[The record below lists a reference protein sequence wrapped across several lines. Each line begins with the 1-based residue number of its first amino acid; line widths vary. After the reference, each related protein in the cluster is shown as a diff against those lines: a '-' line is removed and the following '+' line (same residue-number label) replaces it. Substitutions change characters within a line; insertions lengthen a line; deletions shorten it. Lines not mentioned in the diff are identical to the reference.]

1 MTPVA
6 YPDYRCGC
14 LTKGTY
20 KLLMNSMDPKYGGTE
35 DTARS
40 KTSYTSEKAECDGKP
55 YSIAYDLPG
64 YGCAVFV
71 YQNEKKTAKPAV
83 AKTVKPAVKKDEKAP
98 VKKPAVK
105 KK

>member
-1 MTPVA
+1 
-6 YPDYRCGC
+6 
-14 LTKGTY
+14 
-20 KLLMNSMDPKYGGTE
+20 MNSMDPKYGGTE

-40 KTSYTSEKAECDGKP
+40 KTSYTSEKAG
-55 YSIAYDLPG
+55 SATASRILSLYDLPG

-71 YQNEKKTAKPAV
+71 YQNEKTAKPAV